1 MRKRLVTARDIEAAM
16 DVRAG
21 WLVEQA
27 RRGRVPALQLG
38 GAVFWFELGAVR
50 RALADMAA
58 QGTRFLRETSP
69 EPLSEGGRDGR

>member
-1 MRKRLVTARDIEAAM
+1 MRKRLVTARDIEAAL

-27 RRGRVPALQLG
+27 RRGRIPALQLG
-38 GAVFWFELGAVR
+38 GGVFWFELGAVKS
-50 RALADMAA
+50 ALAEMAA

-69 EPLSEGGRDGR
+69 EPLREGGRDAR